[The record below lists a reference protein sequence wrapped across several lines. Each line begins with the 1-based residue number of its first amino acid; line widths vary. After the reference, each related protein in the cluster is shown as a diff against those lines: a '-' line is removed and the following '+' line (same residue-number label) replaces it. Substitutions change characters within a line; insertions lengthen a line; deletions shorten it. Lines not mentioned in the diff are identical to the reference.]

1 MSAEE
6 SKALVRRFL
15 DEALNQANVDAGAT
29 LLSGDFVV
37 HFGGLPE
44 PFHGVEAWK
53 QLAVGF
59 FAAFPDL
66 HITVDD
72 MFADGNQVAVRYTA
86 GGTHKG
92 PFQGIPATGKSFT
105 MTGMGIY
112 RIADGQIVEE
122 WLQDDMLGLLQ
133 QLDVIPAPGQAA

>member
-6 SKALVRRFL
+6 SKALVRHFL
-15 DEALNQANVDAGAT
+15 DVALNQANLDAGAT
-29 LLSGDFVV
+29 FVSGDFVV

-53 QLAVGF
+53 QLARDF

-66 HITVDD
+66 HITTEDMLADD
-72 MFADGNQVAVRYTA
+72 NKVAVRYTA
-86 GGTHKG
+86 TGTHKG
-92 PFQGIPATGKSFT
+92 PFQGIPATGNSFT

-112 RIADGQIVEE
+112 RIADSKIVEE
-122 WLQDDMLGLLQ
+122 WLQDDILGLMQ
-133 QLDVIPAPGQAA
+133 QLGVIPAPAEVG